1 MQKQITHKTNAK
13 FAKQKEY
20 KIIRNIIL
28 SAMTEKKTI
37 PQNPTKIYTNYTA
50 QKTKKCNTTKL
61 LITINK
67 NKAKNKLHHNV

>member
-28 SAMTEKKTI
+28 SAMTEKNNTAKPHKNIHKLYSTENKKM
-37 PQNPTKIYTNYTA
+37 QYNKITN
-50 QKTKKCNTTKL
+50 N
-61 LITINK
+61 N
-67 NKAKNKLHHNV
+67 

>member
-28 SAMTEKKTI
+28 SAMTEKKQYRKT
-37 PQNPTKIYTNYTA
+37 PQKYTQIIQHRKQKNAIQQNY
-50 QKTKKCNTTKL
+50 
-61 LITINK
+61 
-67 NKAKNKLHHNV
+67 